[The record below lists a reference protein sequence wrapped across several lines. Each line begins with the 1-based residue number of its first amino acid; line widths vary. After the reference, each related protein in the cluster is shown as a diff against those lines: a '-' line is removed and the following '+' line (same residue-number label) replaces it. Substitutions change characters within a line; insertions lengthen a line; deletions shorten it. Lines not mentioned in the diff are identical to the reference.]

1 LAIGA
6 DVDTAFIV
14 DADLQDFVLTSLE
27 IRFDTIMYR
36 TIEVFLDRAAEQVTV
51 YGIEDNAV
59 GYSPSG
65 DRIKPMQADLDV
77 IMAELEAGLIVLP
90 EVSAV
95 ATTWPEPADHHSS
108 ATFDGREC
116 TLSEVAEVAEDDVVS
131 FTFVNTADSNAWISF
146 WEAPAGMS
154 TQMYADAFEE
164 SGGSNETFWNLGGGN
179 VTWWEIPAN
188 ETYEIRTTFKGTPM
202 GTGLVGCGLGGSE
215 IVLFAGSFNVLD
227 P

>member
-1 LAIGA
+1 
-6 DVDTAFIV
+6 
-14 DADLQDFVLTSLE
+14 
-27 IRFDTIMYR
+27 
-36 TIEVFLDRAAEQVTV
+36 
-51 YGIEDNAV
+51 
-59 GYSPSG
+59 
-65 DRIKPMQADLDV
+65 
-77 IMAELEAGLIVLP
+77 
-90 EVSAV
+90 
-95 ATTWPEPADHHSS
+95 
-108 ATFDGREC
+108 
-116 TLSEVAEVAEDDVVS
+116 LSEVAEVAEDDVVS